1 MARELRETRLPGV
14 GVKYTC
20 LTAHGGKLTVI
31 LHNEGQRELYWFPHA
46 DRDDEPQAVIQLE
59 DDEARQLGAII
70 GGAYERPKIV
80 EELEMAFGELAIEWV
95 PVPQDSPA
103 IGKTLAECA
112 FRQRTGITIIAILRE
127 PEPVAGAQP
136 GDVIQQGDT
145 LVTVGKLGQYP
156 AFRRL
161 LAEGPFWSC
170 GYAVA
175 GCEVVPK
182 QGRRGARSGRLRR
195 LGVSGR
201 AARPGGT
208 G

>member
-1 MARELRETRLPGV
+1 MTRELRETRLPGV

-20 LTAHGGKLTVI
+20 FTTHGGRLTVI

-46 DRDDEPQAVIQLE
+46 DDDEPQAVIQLE
-59 DDEARQLGAII
+59 DDEARQLGALI

-95 PVPQDSPA
+95 AVPDGSPA

-136 GDVIQQGDT
+136 GDVVERGDT

-161 LAEGPFWSC
+161 LAEGPF
-170 GYAVA
+170 
-175 GCEVVPK
+175 E
-182 QGRRGARSGRLRR
+182 
-195 LGVSGR
+195 
-201 AARPGGT
+201 
-208 G
+208 